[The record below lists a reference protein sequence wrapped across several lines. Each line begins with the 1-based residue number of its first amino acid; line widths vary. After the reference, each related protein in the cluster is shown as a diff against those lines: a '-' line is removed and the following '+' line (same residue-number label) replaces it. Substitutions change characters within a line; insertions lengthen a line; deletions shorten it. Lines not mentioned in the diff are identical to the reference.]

1 MLAPAP
7 VRLHAAAAPAP
18 ATPRSTAPCR
28 RAGSRVRRF
37 AAALVLL
44 LPARAVQVGAQEPAQ
59 RAELERFRDSLAGTR
74 DSAGLLALEQRLI
87 DTAKADRDNPMIHLR
102 LGFLSLRLGELG
114 GQSHYEDAASE
125 FQWAIDLQPTW
136 PYGWYGMGQAEY
148 GVGDSQISF
157 VTGIK
162 TMLGKDALT
171 RSAMAFAKAAEV
183 DPSFDQGLVDLANTA
198 LRQRVNIKLSVALD
212 ALRRSAS
219 TESASHPEVL
229 LARGRVEREVGDGDS
244 ALVAF
249 QRYLRSDTN
258 RGLGLLEVART
269 LFLLGRFDGVAPY
282 FRGAAFDDSVT
293 VAGYRAD
300 LATIASDSVLNE
312 FDHTRGRK
320 RSEYLKRF
328 WSERDRIELRAD
340 GERLREHYRRLFYAR
355 KNFQLT
361 SLNRHYDIVE
371 RYRSGSRD
379 FDDRGIIY
387 IRHGEPSSRASY
399 AAPGLE
405 PNESWRY
412 SRPEGD
418 LIFHFTAREDVQDFK
433 LVESLFDVL
442 GFSNALALRGG
453 LAGAEGDPT
462 AQELLL
468 SREQL
473 APIYSRLQTAGRIST
488 GRFQVEERQ
497 VGQESIALGTT
508 TDSYELRFPE
518 DLTVKSEVLAVGRDS
533 AGSHIQ
539 IAYAVSGSTLEP
551 VMVTRGYLYSI
562 RVRFVATDRLGR
574 VAAALDTTRHFV
586 APAPV
591 PEDEHLVGRVAVP
604 IRPGLF
610 EYRLAIQQGEESGI
624 LLPRDTVRVGRP
636 TATALA
642 LSDLVL
648 GSRTTNLFWHRTAAD
663 TVVFNPLRTFRRTDD
678 MELYYEVEGLSA
690 GTEYQVEIAVRKQG
704 GGGGLFRKIFGGGGA
719 QISLKFEETA
729 SFPVTS
735 TSRSLKLNK
744 LKPGEY
750 TLEVKVE
757 DGKGRTDRRVQEF
770 QVVEEDEEEKER
782 EPEEE
787 RQTEQRQVNEGQEQP
802 EGEQDLLGEEDRVG
816 EGLDPVGQ
824 GTDPMDQRQ

>member
-1 MLAPAP
+1 MPAP
-7 VRLHAAAAPAP
+7 LPRPTANRGARCRPRHLVVALAVVFLAAAQPL
-18 ATPRSTAPCR
+18 R
-28 RAGSRVRRF
+28 G
-37 AAALVLL
+37 
-44 LPARAVQVGAQEPAQ
+44 QEPAD
-59 RAELERFRDSLAGTR
+59 RAELERFRDSIASTM
-74 DSAGLLALEQRLI
+74 DSTGLLALEKRLI
-87 DTAKADRDNPMIHLR
+87 DQAKAERNDAMTHLR
-102 LGFLSLRLGELG
+102 LGFLSLRLGDLG

-136 PYGWYGMGQAEY
+136 PYGWYGMGFAEY

-171 RSAMAFAKAAEV
+171 RSAMAFAKSAEV
-183 DPSFDQGLVDLANTA
+183 DPSFDRGLVDLANTA
-198 LRQRVNIKLSVALD
+198 LRQRVNIKLGVALE
-212 ALRRSAS
+212 ALRRAAS
-219 TESASHPEVL
+219 TEAAGHADVL

-244 ALVAF
+244 ALAAF
-249 QRYLRSDTN
+249 QGYLDKGPNRS
-258 RGLGLLEVART
+258 LAQLELART
-269 LFLLGRFDGVAPY
+269 LFLLGRFDGLAPY
-282 FRGAAFDDSVT
+282 FEGAASDDSVT

-300 LATIASDSVLNE
+300 LATIASDSVMGE
-312 FDHTRGRK
+312 FERTSGR
-320 RSEYLKRF
+320 RRADYLKQF
-328 WSERDRIELRAD
+328 WSERDRIELRGE

-412 SRPEGD
+412 SRPDGD
-418 LIFHFTAREDVQDFK
+418 MIFHFMAREDVQDFK

-453 LAGAEGDPT
+453 LAGSEGDPM
-462 AQELLL
+462 AQQLLL

-473 APIYSRLQTAGRIST
+473 APIYGRLQAAGRIST
-488 GRFQVEERQ
+488 GRYQTEERQ

-508 TDSYELRFPE
+508 SDSYELRFPDE
-518 DLTVKSEVLAVGRDS
+518 LKVSSEVLAVGRDS
-533 AGSHIQ
+533 TGTQAQ
-539 IAYAVSGSTLEP
+539 IAYAVAGSTLEP
-551 VMVTRGYLYSI
+551 VMVTRGYLYSV
-562 RVRFVATDRLGR
+562 RVRFVATDRMDR
-574 VAAALDTTRHFV
+574 VVASLDTTRHFV

-591 PEDEHLVGRVAVP
+591 PDGEHLVGLVSVP
-604 IRPGLF
+604 IPPGKF
-610 EYRLAIQQGEESGI
+610 HYRLAIQQGEEAGI
-624 LLPRDTVRVGRP
+624 LLPTDTIRVGRP

-648 GSRTTNLFWHRTAAD
+648 GSRNTNLFWHRTAED
-663 TVVFNPLRTFRRTDD
+663 TVVFNPLRTFKKKEG

-690 GTEYQVEIAVRKQG
+690 GTEYTVRIAVRKQG
-704 GGGGLFRKIFGGGGA
+704 GGGGLLRKVFGGGSA

-735 TSRSLKLNK
+735 TSRSLKLDK
-744 LKPGEY
+744 LKPGNY
-750 TLEVKVE
+750 TLEVTVE
-757 DGKGRTDRRVQEF
+757 DDQGRSDKRVQPF
-770 QVVEEDEEEKER
+770 QVVQEE
-782 EPEEE
+782 
-787 RQTEQRQVNEGQEQP
+787 
-802 EGEQDLLGEEDRVG
+802 
-816 EGLDPVGQ
+816 
-824 GTDPMDQRQ
+824 